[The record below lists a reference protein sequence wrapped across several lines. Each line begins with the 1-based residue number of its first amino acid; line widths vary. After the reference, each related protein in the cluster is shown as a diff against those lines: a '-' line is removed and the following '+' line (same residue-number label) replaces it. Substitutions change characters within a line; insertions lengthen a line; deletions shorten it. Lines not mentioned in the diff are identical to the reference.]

1 VLLLPLD
8 TLPNRGKRNMQ
19 TAATNKV
26 FLTWLMSSM
35 KGFAEPPQTPGTLSH
50 PALYQV
56 ILSSLTQAERSHDNR
71 LALAGQLVNLAERS
85 YLFRELE
92 TLDSASRLLM
102 QLPLP
107 RQYRSVGCYYQAL
120 RLQQFGHGD
129 LDKARRLFERVADD
143 APFFYRTRAM
153 VSLGANAWHR
163 CDFQTALSLYQD
175 ATRLAPRDFL
185 CAAYST
191 LQARRMIAV
200 AASRNGDHR
209 RSLRLLEDLSPLAA
223 ILRTS
228 QPLGYCEYL
237 NSLAIELTEAKRLA
251 EASHFSTLLLSSP
264 FVSGYPEFIETHT
277 ELKRSAGRRA
287 SCVTVPDPDA
297 YQADN
302 VLHMRAA
309 YKSRGGSGSSRPAL
323 HQRARVLAF
332 TKRQAQAA
340 PTAPKQDFAH
350 LSKKQKIIRIV
361 NLICGNMSD
370 DQLARILKYT
380 EVLVGE

>member
-1 VLLLPLD
+1 
-8 TLPNRGKRNMQ
+8 MQ
-19 TAATNKV
+19 TAATNRV

-56 ILSSLTQAERSHDNR
+56 ILSSLTQAEHSRHDR
-71 LALAGQLVNLAERS
+71 AALAGRLVSLAERS
-85 YLFRELE
+85 HLFRELE

-107 RQYRSVGCYYQAL
+107 LQYRSVGCYYQAL

-143 APFFYRTRAM
+143 APVFYRTRAM
-153 VSLGANAWHR
+153 VSLGANAWQKG
-163 CDFQTALSLYQD
+163 DFQTALSLYHD

-185 CAAYST
+185 CATFST
-191 LQARRMIAV
+191 LQARRMLAV
-200 AASRNGDHR
+200 AASLNGEHR
-209 RSLRLLEDLSPLAA
+209 SSLKLLEDLSPLASM
-223 ILRTS
+223 LRAS
-228 QPLGYCEYL
+228 QPLGYYEYV
-237 NSLAIELTEAKRLA
+237 NSLAVELIEVNRLE
-251 EASHFSTLLLSSP
+251 EASHFATTVMCSP
-264 FVSGYPEFIETHT
+264 FASAYPEFLETNA
-277 ELKRSAGRRA
+277 ELARRARRRA
-287 SCVTVPDPDA
+287 SCVTVPDPEA

-309 YKSRGGSGSSRPAL
+309 YNSKGGSRSSRPAL
-323 HQRARVLAF
+323 HERARVLSF
-332 TKRQAQAA
+332 TKRQAQAV
-340 PTAPKQDFAH
+340 PTAPPKKDFTH

>member
-1 VLLLPLD
+1 
-8 TLPNRGKRNMQ
+8 MQ
-19 TAATNKV
+19 TAATNRV
-26 FLTWLMSSM
+26 FVTWLMSSM

-56 ILSSLTQAERSHDNR
+56 ILTSLTQAERSRDNR
-71 LALAGQLVNLAERS
+71 VTLAGQLVSLAERS

-92 TLDSASRLLM
+92 ALDSASQLLM

-129 LDKARRLFERVADD
+129 LDKARRLFVRVADD
-143 APFFYRTRAM
+143 APLFYRTRAM
-153 VSLGANAWHR
+153 VSLAANAWLR
-163 CDFQTALSLYQD
+163 ADFHTGLSLYQD
-175 ATRLAPRDFL
+175 ATRFASGDFF
-185 CAAYST
+185 CTAYST
-191 LQARRMIAV
+191 LHAGKMLAV
-200 AASRNGDHR
+200 AASLNGDHR
-209 RSLRLLEDLSPLAA
+209 GSLRILQDLSPLASM
-223 ILRTS
+223 LRAS
-228 QPLGYCEYL
+228 QPLGYYDYL
-237 NSLAIELTEAKRLA
+237 NSLAVELGEVNRLEEATHVSALV
-251 EASHFSTLLLSSP
+251 LSSP
-264 FVSGYPEFIETHT
+264 FAAVHPEWLETYT
-277 ELKRSAGRRA
+277 DVTRRA
-287 SCVTVPDPDA
+287 RRRVSCVTVPDPDA

-380 EVLVGE
+380 EVLVDE

>member
-1 VLLLPLD
+1 LLPLE

-19 TAATNKV
+19 TAATNRI
-26 FLTWLMSSM
+26 FLTWLRSST

-56 ILSSLTQAERSHDNR
+56 ILTSLTQAERSRHDR
-71 LALAGQLVNLAERS
+71 VALAGQLVSLAERS
-85 YLFRELE
+85 HLFRELE
-92 TLDSASRLLM
+92 TLDTASHLLM
-102 QLPLP
+102 RLPLP
-107 RQYRSVGCYYQAL
+107 RQYASVGRYYQAL

-143 APFFYRTRAM
+143 APLFYRTRAT
-153 VSLGANAWHR
+153 VALGANAWRRGH
-163 CDFQTALSLYQD
+163 FQTALSWYRD
-175 ATRLAPRDFL
+175 ATRLAPRDLF

-191 LQARRMIAV
+191 LQARQMLAV
-200 AASRNGDHR
+200 AASLNGDHR
-209 RSLRLLEDLSPLAA
+209 GSLRLLEDLSPLAS
-223 ILRTS
+223 LQRGS
-228 QPLGYCEYL
+228 QPLAYYEYL
-237 NSLAIELTEAKRLA
+237 NSLAVELGEANRLE
-251 EASHFSTLLLSSP
+251 EASYFSTLVLSSP
-264 FVSGYPEFIETHT
+264 FAAVHPEWLETHT
-277 ELKRSAGRRA
+277 DLTRRARRRA

-302 VLHMRAA
+302 VLQMRAA
-309 YKSRGGSGSSRPAL
+309 YESKGGSGSSRPAL
-323 HQRARVLAF
+323 HERARVLSF
-332 TKRQAQAA
+332 TKRQAQAV